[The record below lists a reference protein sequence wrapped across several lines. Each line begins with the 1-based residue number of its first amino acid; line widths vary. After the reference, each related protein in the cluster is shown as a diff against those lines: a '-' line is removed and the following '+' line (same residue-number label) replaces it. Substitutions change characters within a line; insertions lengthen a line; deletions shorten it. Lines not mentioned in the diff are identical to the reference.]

1 MHNKYITKIVF
12 EFFFLLARRKIGLLP
27 NFYFPK
33 ETLILGRGKI
43 RELSYSNVKNYF
55 WGKKILFWAR
65 RKIELPNFCPKE
77 TLLLGGGGN
86 WAATWV

>member
-27 NFYFPK
+27 NFYFPT

-43 RELSYSNVKNYF
+43 RQLSYFNVKNYF